1 MGSIYAA
8 RFSKAGHDVIA
19 IDVWQDHVDYINKN
33 GLLIEG
39 PDGQIIAKKIR
50 ASTNISDVK
59 GCDFY
64 IIATKAMK
72 LEESIKNLKKYFNTI
87 RPQDLANS
95 IGIDL
100 DSDQTTM
107 ASAQTESY
115 PSGHTTQAY
124 LLAYTLIDRY
134 PQLQSELLD
143 LAYDIS
149 IARIERGVH
158 YPSDMHGGIQLAK
171 YLHHSGPSVPLI

>member
-1 MGSIYAA
+1 MKIAVIGTGAMGSIYAA

-72 LEESIKNLKKYFNTI
+72 LEESIKNFN
-87 RPQDLANS
+87 L
-95 IGIDL
+95 
-100 DSDQTTM
+100 
-107 ASAQTESY
+107 
-115 PSGHTTQAY
+115 
-124 LLAYTLIDRY
+124 
-134 PQLQSELLD
+134 
-143 LAYDIS
+143 
-149 IARIERGVH
+149 
-158 YPSDMHGGIQLAK
+158 
-171 YLHHSGPSVPLI
+171 